1 MHPRETHDIPS
12 HEWKDQ
18 EWITMR
24 LRESD
29 QLLHHF
35 LHLSFREASAPDFI
49 GTNMFYFLVQVGKLR
64 KVEV

>member
-1 MHPRETHDIPS
+1 
-12 HEWKDQ
+12 
-18 EWITMR
+18 MR
-24 LRESD
+24 LRERD

-49 GTNMFYFLVQVGKLR
+49 GTNVFYFLVQVGKLR